1 MLYLEQT
8 RNRAMFMAAST
19 IATVTFLIATI
30 QGINAVGV
38 LLATAVINILVYYA
52 LPDRYSKAYR
62 RKQTSR
68 YQQAGWAR
76 ADDSP
81 TPL

>member
-8 RNRAMFMAAST
+8 RNRAMFMTAST
-19 IATVTFLIATI
+19 IATVTFLITTV

-52 LPDRYSKAYR
+52 LPDRYSKTYR
-62 RKQTSR
+62 RKQS
-68 YQQAGWAR
+68 
-76 ADDSP
+76 SHSH
-81 TPL
+81 

>member
-19 IATVTFLIATI
+19 IATVTFLIVTI

-52 LPDRYSKAYR
+52 LPDSYSKAYR
-62 RKQTSR
+62 RKETSP
-68 YQQAGWAR
+68 YQ
-76 ADDSP
+76 
-81 TPL
+81 

>member
-8 RNRAMFMAAST
+8 RNRAIFMAAST

-52 LPDRYSKAYR
+52 LPDRYSKTYR
-62 RKQTSR
+62 RKQSGH
-68 YQQAGWAR
+68 YH
-76 ADDSP
+76 
-81 TPL
+81 

>member
-52 LPDRYSKAYR
+52 LPDTYSKASTGINKPATIR
-62 RKQTSR
+62 EK
-68 YQQAGWAR
+68 GG
-76 ADDSP
+76 
-81 TPL
+81 